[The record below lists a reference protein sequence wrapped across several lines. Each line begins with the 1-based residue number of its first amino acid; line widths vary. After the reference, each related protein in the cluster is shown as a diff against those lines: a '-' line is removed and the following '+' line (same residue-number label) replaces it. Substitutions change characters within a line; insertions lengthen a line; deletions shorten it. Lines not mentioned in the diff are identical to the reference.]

1 MPKLLLGVSGGI
13 AAYKALEV
21 VRLATEAGHSV
32 RVIQTPNSQRFVGA
46 ASFAALSGGAVLRSE
61 FERDPLRGS
70 YPGEPLP
77 EHDPASHLE
86 LVRRADVFLIAPASA
101 NTLAKLA
108 HGLADNLLCTAALA
122 ASCPLLVAPAMNSR
136 MYEHPAT
143 QANLELLAARGVR
156 VIEPG
161 VGRLGT
167 PGEYGIGRLAEPA
180 ELLAAVE
187 AELGVGGGRR
197 FGGSDDGGLDGALD
211 AGSTRGHGGL
221 YEVGGWSGR
230 RVLVTAGG
238 TREAI
243 DAVRYIGN
251 RSSGRMGFAIADA
264 AAERGAE
271 VVVIAAN
278 VALERDPR
286 IRYVD
291 VESAAELAR
300 ACESE
305 LDGADVLVMC
315 AAVADFVPV
324 GKLNGKLSRREQE
337 RLTLELEASPD
348 ILATLSARR
357 RSNQTVVGF
366 AAEHGAGGLARARA
380 KLVGKQLDLIVY
392 NDIAE
397 PGIGFDAIEN
407 EVTLISADGEQLLRR
422 SPKADIAG
430 ALLDAIEDLAVRA

>member
-32 RVIQTPNSQRFVGA
+32 RVIQTPSAQRFVGA

-187 AELGVGGGRR
+187 AELGVGGGRV
-197 FGGSDDGGLDGALD
+197 GGDASDDGGLDAGA
-211 AGSTRGHGGL
+211 AHGRAGL

-238 TREAI
+238 TREPI

-251 RSSGRMGFAIADA
+251 RSSGRMGFAIAA
-264 AAERGAE
+264 AAANRGAE

-315 AAVADFVPV
+315 AAVADFVPA
-324 GKLNGKLSRREQE
+324 GKLNGKLSRREHE
-337 RLTLELEASPD
+337 RLTLELEATPD

-357 RSNQTVVGF
+357 RSNQTIVGF
-366 AAEHGAGGLARARA
+366 AAEHGAGGLERART
-380 KLVGKQLDLIVY
+380 KLAGKQLDLIVY

-397 PGIGFDAIEN
+397 PGIGFDASEN
-407 EVTLISADGEQLLRR
+407 EVTLISAGGETLLRR
-422 SPKADIAG
+422 GPKAEIAG
-430 ALLDAIEDLAVRA
+430 ALLDAIEELAVRA